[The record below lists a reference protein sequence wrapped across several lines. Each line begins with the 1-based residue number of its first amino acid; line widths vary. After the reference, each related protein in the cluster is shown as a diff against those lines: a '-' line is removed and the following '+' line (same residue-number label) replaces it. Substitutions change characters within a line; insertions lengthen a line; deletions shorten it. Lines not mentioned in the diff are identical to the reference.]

1 MKFLRNYLIFCVVL
15 SVIVLGIIYL
25 PDFIR
30 NHLQTQKDQKEV
42 QNYKNASQNYQ
53 KACKELDFETAR
65 EFLSELRKEYITTP
79 SYDLT
84 SRENAENKYF
94 EAFDYIYKAEI
105 QFLLSEFDDEECRN
119 KITFL
124 LEEIPIIGEKAP
136 AGLCSKSAIREVERN
151 GYLVWVEHY
160 NRLCN
165 TILTL
170 AINRNYPKLAKVAL
184 MQFADNMEVTEGGTH
199 YYEWPNGD
207 TGNVDD
213 YKKVDGVTVDQY
225 HAYVK
230 YVSRDRDAAKKKYDE
245 AVKLGVISK

>member
-1 MKFLRNYLIFCVVL
+1 MNFIKKYFIFCAVV
-15 SVIVLGIIYL
+15 SIVGLTIVFAYEPIKTYL
-25 PDFIR
+25 QDKKA
-30 NHLQTQKDQKEV
+30 NEEV
-42 QNYKNASQNYQ
+42 NNYKKASQNYQ
-53 KACKELDFETAR
+53 EACKELDFEAAR
-65 EFLSELRKEYITTP
+65 ELLSELRQEYITTP
-79 SYDLT
+79 DYDLT
-84 SRENAENKYF
+84 SREKAENKYF

-105 QFLLSEFDDEECRN
+105 QFLLSEFDDEECRD

-136 AGLCSKSAIREVERN
+136 AGLCNKSAINKVERN

-184 MQFADNMEVTEGGTH
+184 MQFADNMEITEGGTH

-230 YVSRDRDAAKKKYDE
+230 YVGTDRDAAKKKYDE